1 MKRNYIVGIAGGS
14 GSGKTTLAHRIKE
27 EFGDD
32 AIILCHDS
40 YYHPNRNLTFEE
52 RKALNYDHPDS
63 LDTDMMIEQLK
74 ELRDGKT
81 VEVPLYSFVEYT
93 RMEET
98 QTLHPAKVIIVE
110 GILLFQNEELS
121 RTMDLRIYVDVDAD
135 IRFIRRLVRDVEER
149 GRSIDSVVTQYLAT
163 VKPMHEQFVEPSK
176 KNADVIIPSGAHN
189 PVAVQLIIDR
199 VRSAIAEREE

>member
-1 MKRNYIVGIAGGS
+1 MKRNYVVGIAGGS
-14 GSGKTTLAHRIKE
+14 GSGKTTLAHRIQE
-27 EFGDD
+27 AFGED

-40 YYHPNRNLTFEE
+40 YYYPNRNLTYEQ
-52 RKALNYDHPDS
+52 RRALNYDHPDS
-63 LDTDMMIEQLK
+63 LETSMMIEQLK
-74 ELRDGKT
+74 GLRDGRP

-93 RMEET
+93 RLEQT
-98 QTLHPAKVIIVE
+98 QTVYPAKVIIVE
-110 GILLFQNEELS
+110 GILLFENEEL
-121 RTMDLRIYVDVDAD
+121 RDTMDLRIFVDVDAD

-199 VRSAIAEREE
+199 VRSAIKER

>member
-1 MKRNYIVGIAGGS
+1 MKRNYVVGIAGGS
-14 GSGKTTLAHRIKE
+14 GSGKTTLAQRIKD
-27 EFGDD
+27 EFQDD

-40 YYHPNRNLTFEE
+40 YYYPNRNLTYEQ
-52 RKALNYDHPDS
+52 RRALNYDHSDS
-63 LDTDMMIEQLK
+63 LETSMMIEQLK
-74 ELRDGKT
+74 ELRDGRP

-93 RMEET
+93 RLEQT
-98 QTLHPAKVIIVE
+98 QTVYPAKVIIVE
-110 GILLFQNEELS
+110 GILLFENEEL
-121 RTMDLRIYVDVDAD
+121 RDTMDLRIFVDVDAD

-199 VRSAIAEREE
+199 VRSAIKER